1 MSRIKPTKIIVEF
14 DNKSRVEVPFE
25 DLPVSVQLEL
35 LKQPFA
41 SRPNPEPEKGR
52 FVLLEWDD
60 GWKEVIQ
67 VDDSCTDINRYYVI
81 SRVEHVGRLSL
92 NSQTGYP
99 ELIEIVRK
107 PFSLKKITF
116 MDSFRLAMERSS
128 REGQK
133 TEHLFK
139 LTKEGGADSEIVD
152 ILRKALQEEGI
163 DLQVL
168 RSLDPA
174 VIQEKYKKI
183 GQKMDIR
190 AFWRQQDVLDFIA
203 YLVKT
208 AC

>member
-1 MSRIKPTKIIVEF
+1 VSRIKPTKIIVEF

-25 DLPVSVQLEL
+25 ELPVSVQLEL
-35 LKQPFA
+35 LRQPFA

-52 FVLLEWDD
+52 FVLLEWED

-67 VDDSCTDINRYYVI
+67 VAPSFTDINRYYVI
-81 SRVEHVGRLSL
+81 SRLEDVGRLSL
-92 NSQTGYP
+92 NNPKGYP

-116 MDSFRLAMERSS
+116 MDSFRLTMERSS
-128 REGQK
+128 REGHK

-139 LTKEGGADSEIVD
+139 LTKEGEAHSEI
-152 ILRKALQEEGI
+152 IASFKKAVEEEGI
-163 DLQVL
+163 DLRIL
-168 RSLDPA
+168 RSREPD
-174 VIQEKYKKI
+174 VIQKEYEKI
-183 GQKMDIR
+183 RQKMDIK
-190 AFWRQQDVLDFIA
+190 ALSRQQDALDFIA

>member
-1 MSRIKPTKIIVEF
+1 VSRIKPTKIIVEF
-14 DNKSRVEVPFE
+14 DNKSKIEVPFE
-25 DLPVSVQLEL
+25 GLPLSVQSEL
-35 LKQPFA
+35 LRQPFA
-41 SRPNPEPEKGR
+41 SRPNPEPEQGR

-67 VDDSCTDINRYYVI
+67 VDPSCTDINRYYVI

-92 NSQTGYP
+92 NSQKGYP

-116 MDSFRLAMERSS
+116 MDSFRLTMERSS

-139 LTKEGGADSEIVD
+139 LTKEGEADSEIVAF
-152 ILRKALQEEGI
+152 LKKAAEEEGI
-163 DLQVL
+163 DLRML
-168 RSLDPA
+168 RSRDPGVA
-174 VIQEKYKKI
+174 QEEYEKI
-183 GQKMDIR
+183 RQRMDIK
-190 AFWRQQDVLDFIA
+190 ALWRQQDVLDFIA

-208 AC
+208 VC